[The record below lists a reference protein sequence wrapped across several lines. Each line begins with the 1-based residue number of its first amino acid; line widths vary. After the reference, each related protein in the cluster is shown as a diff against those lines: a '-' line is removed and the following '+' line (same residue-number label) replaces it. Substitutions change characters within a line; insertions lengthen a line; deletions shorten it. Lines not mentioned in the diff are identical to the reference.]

1 MKIFLSGETSFNANE
16 PFRRLLMEMNK
27 TLKSFIEADENDDT
41 YGAEFKSIGIIT
53 MILSDDLA
61 KTPERK
67 LINRKK
73 KEADIRLK
81 IDYYKFVN
89 SDADTQFFLYL
100 KNIIESIKVVNE
112 KKKEDFNGDKLI
124 EDILSVFG
132 LTMDKVLYV
141 LEKEHN

>member
-27 TLKSFIEADENDDT
+27 KLKSFIEADENDDT

-89 SDADTQFFLYL
+89 SNADTQFFLYL

-112 KKKEDFNGDKLI
+112 KKKEGFNGDKLI
-124 EDILSVFG
+124 EDILNVFG
-132 LTMDKVLYV
+132 LTMDKLLYV

>member
-27 TLKSFIEADENDDT
+27 KLKSFIEADENDDT

-89 SDADTQFFLYL
+89 SNADTQFFLYL

-132 LTMDKVLYV
+132 LTMDKLLYV

>member
-27 TLKSFIEADENDDT
+27 KLKSFIEADENDDT

-61 KTPERK
+61 DTPERK
-67 LINRKK
+67 LISRKK

-89 SDADTQFFLYL
+89 SNADTQFFLYL

-132 LTMDKVLYV
+132 LTMDKLLYV

>member
-27 TLKSFIEADENDDT
+27 KLKSFIEADENDDT

-89 SDADTQFFLYL
+89 SNADTQFFLYL

-124 EDILSVFG
+124 EDILNVFG
-132 LTMDKVLYV
+132 LTMDKLLYV

>member
-132 LTMDKVLYV
+132 LTMDKLLYV